1 LLTREFSTPK
11 FVVSGL
17 LPSGSLSILWGSPG
31 IGKTYLCIDMAIS
44 IARGEPFLGLS
55 TTRGEV
61 LYYCLEGG
69 ERGFKDR
76 LLKRAERS
84 FPGLKV
90 CFELAFRTDKDWD
103 DFQRDCA
110 GKVLVVIDPVLAVH
124 LPTALK
130 INDND
135 TVAPFLQ
142 RLNSVAPSARRAS
155 SPNPSTPRT
164 RSPS

>member
-1 LLTREFSTPK
+1 ECSNPK
-11 FVVSGL
+11 FSVSGL
-17 LPSGSLSILWGSPG
+17 TPSGSLSILWGSPG

-61 LYYCLEGG
+61 VYYCLEGG

-90 CFELAFRTDKDWD
+90 CVELAFRTDKDWD
-103 DFQRDCA
+103 NCQRDAA
-110 GKVLVVIDPVLAVH
+110 GKLLVESDPVSAVH
-124 LPTALK
+124 LHT
-130 INDND
+130 
-135 TVAPFLQ
+135 
-142 RLNSVAPSARRAS
+142 
-155 SPNPSTPRT
+155 
-164 RSPS
+164 